1 MLCAALVLQKVRRAE
16 SLASS
21 GLLLL
26 ALTFFVLQV
35 TFHEY
40 LQASTRCIDD
50 IAQRGADDELPVVR
64 SNLYDDAAAASR
76 SAAAKC

>member
-1 MLCAALVLQKVRRAE
+1 M
-16 SLASS
+16 
-21 GLLLL
+21 
-26 ALTFFVLQV
+26 